1 MEDTPEDK
9 TSEAEIEDSVVESEA
24 DTGKKHISEGS
35 FHQSESASLSVDI
48 GDYYKAH
55 HARHGQA
62 DDGTPQAAAF
72 DQLKAGTSVPGGS
85 KVKTEETDET
95 TLQRNR

>member
-35 FHQSESASLSVDI
+35 FISLKVHCSLSI
-48 GDYYKAH
+48 
-55 HARHGQA
+55 
-62 DDGTPQAAAF
+62 
-72 DQLKAGTSVPGGS
+72 
-85 KVKTEETDET
+85 
-95 TLQRNR
+95 